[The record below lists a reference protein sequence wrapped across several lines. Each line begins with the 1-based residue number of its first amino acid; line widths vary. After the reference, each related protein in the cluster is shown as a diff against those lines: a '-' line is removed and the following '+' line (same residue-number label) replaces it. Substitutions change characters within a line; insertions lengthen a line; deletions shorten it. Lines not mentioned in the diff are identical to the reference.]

1 MRARRLLEAVWE
13 FVVGDDWLTALG
25 VVLAL
30 ALTRLLAAA
39 GSSAWWAM
47 PPAVAALLVHSV
59 WRAARRQAQDV

>member
-1 MRARRLLEAVWE
+1 MGARRLLRAVWE

-30 ALTRLLAAA
+30 ALTALLAAA

-47 PPAVAALLVHSV
+47 PPAVVALLAHSV
-59 WRAARRQAQDV
+59 WRAARRHARDV